1 MSEEL
6 PEWKQ
11 ERLASF
17 IQWLEDLPEDEPESS
32 DEVSIDLYTL
42 AEELTALK
50 QEMRTLGRT
59 TSQWVASS
67 ETASKALKDELP
79 RLLKT
84 QVYSSN
90 AVSREMLAQARREA
104 SRPFLIELGDLSVS
118 FGELVARRSKIK
130 WPFYMSKKARERL
143 QQEQMKPLDVL
154 ATRLKALLN
163 RHAITPLAIVG
174 APFDATK
181 MNAAGME
188 CTGAVS
194 PGCVSSVVR
203 QGFICGE
210 DVLRFAE
217 VIIEENKE

>member
-6 PEWKQ
+6 PEWKR
-11 ERLASF
+11 ERLADF
-17 IQWLEDLPEDEPESS
+17 IQWLEVLPEDEPESL
-32 DEVSIDLYTL
+32 DDVSVDLYTL

-67 ETASKALKDELP
+67 ETASKALNDELP

-90 AVSREMLAQARREA
+90 AVSREMLVQVRREA

-130 WPFYMSKKARERL
+130 WPFYVSRKVRERL

-154 ATRLKALLN
+154 STRLKALLN
-163 RHAITPLAIVG
+163 RHAITPMAIVG
-174 APFDATK
+174 APFDATR

-194 PGCVSSVVR
+194 PGCISSVVR
-203 QGFICGE
+203 QGFICG
-210 DVLRFAE
+210 RCFTFCRSY
-217 VIIEENKE
+217 N

>member
-1 MSEEL
+1 MSEEM
-6 PEWKQ
+6 PEWKR
-11 ERLASF
+11 ERLANF

-67 ETASKALKDELP
+67 EMASKALKDELP

-90 AVSREMLAQARREA
+90 AVSREMLVQARREA
-104 SRPFLIELGDLSVS
+104 IRPFLIELGDLSVS
-118 FGELVARRSKIK
+118 FSELVARRSKIK
-130 WPFYMSKKARERL
+130 EPFYLSKKVRERL
-143 QQEQMKPLDVL
+143 QREQMKPLDVL

-163 RHAITPLAIVG
+163 RHAITPLAMVG
-174 APFDATK
+174 APFDAAR

-188 CTGAVS
+188 YTGAVS
-194 PGCVSSVVR
+194 PGCISSVVR
-203 QGFICGE
+203 QGFVCGE